1 MSSVSVSNTYT
12 AVRGVKPAT
21 LEFFGAKDL
30 KEGER
35 VVGQM
40 YPYPK
45 GYKMRIHEGKR
56 FSTTPGIDLTLWGMH
71 CFDAG
76 SSSELL
82 ITEGELDAMSAY
94 QMLNMK
100 TPCISLPS
108 ATTSEKTWARPEVMK
123 FLMSFSRIYCSF
135 DSDGKS
141 DKYIEKLAGMLP
153 NRVYAM
159 EHKKYKDANEFLQA
173 GAKDLYFQVKHNA
186 KKFQPEN
193 IWSSSEDFLKIY
205 NEDHTDSCTPTGI
218 DRLDSAIEGL
228 MKGKLTVFQAPE
240 GVGKS
245 EFMRL
250 LEFNMLNQDKRI
262 AIMHLEESQQR
273 ALLGLVSYR
282 MGTNVTRKTL
292 ITPEQEPQVIKHLT
306 EFGDNENLMMFQLNE
321 SDDPNSLL
329 DKIRYLVVG
338 CCVDYVFFEPIQ
350 DLAYFRHDEGT
361 VEQFL
366 SSMATK
372 LATLA
377 RDLNV
382 GIITVAH
389 ENDDGKTRDSRMISK
404 RAAVV
409 IQLKRDIMADD
420 ETTKNTTELL
430 VIKNRPTS
438 TTGHAGFLR
447 FNPKTFNLE
456 EHNP

>member
-1 MSSVSVSNTYT
+1 
-12 AVRGVKPAT
+12 
-21 LEFFGAKDL
+21 
-30 KEGER
+30 
-35 VVGQM
+35 
-40 YPYPK
+40 
-45 GYKMRIHEGKR
+45 
-56 FSTTPGIDLTLWGMH
+56 
-71 CFDAG
+71 
-76 SSSELL
+76 
-82 ITEGELDAMSAY
+82 
-94 QMLNMK
+94 
-100 TPCISLPS
+100 
-108 ATTSEKTWARPEVMK
+108 
-123 FLMSFSRIYCSF
+123 
-135 DSDGKS
+135 
-141 DKYIEKLAGMLP
+141 
-153 NRVYAM
+153 
-159 EHKKYKDANEFLQA
+159 
-173 GAKDLYFQVKHNA
+173 
-186 KKFQPEN
+186 
-193 IWSSSEDFLKIY
+193 
-205 NEDHTDSCTPTGI
+205 
-218 DRLDSAIEGL
+218 

-250 LEFNMLNQDKRI
+250 LEHNMLLQDKRI

-273 ALLGLVSYR
+273 ALLGLVSYH

-306 EFGDNENLMMFQLNE
+306 DLGDNDNLMMFQLNE

-338 CCVDYVFFEPIQ
+338 CKVDYVFFEPIQ
-350 DLAYFRHDEGT
+350 DLAYFRHDDGS

-366 SSMATK
+366 SSIATK

-409 IQLKRDIMADD
+409 IQLKRDIMAED

-438 TTGHAGFLR
+438 TTGHGGFLR